1 MATIPLSRDVYYP
14 ESDGKPMAE
23 TPWHLE
29 EMFYL
34 FGAVRDHFRAA
45 ADVYVGA
52 NQFLYYAEGDPRR
65 VVAPDLFVVRG
76 VPKLPPRG
84 TYKLWQE
91 GRSPCLVVEVTS
103 DSTRDEDLKT
113 KRECYERMG
122 VDEYVLFDP
131 FGDYLKPRLQGYRL
145 VNGRYQQAPP
155 EEDGSLLSQTT
166 EILFQREGERLR
178 LIETATGQAILRDE
192 EIRELLRTGRLG
204 SR

>member
-1 MATIPLSRDVYYP
+1 MAMIPLSRDVFYP

-34 FGAVRDHFRAA
+34 FGGVRDHFRDV

-52 NQFLYYAEGDPRR
+52 NQFLYYIEGDPRR

-76 VPKLPPRG
+76 VPKVPARG
-84 TYKLWQE
+84 TYKLWKE
-91 GRSPCLVVEVTS
+91 GQPPCLVVEVTS

-122 VDEYVLFDP
+122 VEEYFLFDP
-131 FGDYLKPRLQGYRL
+131 FGDYLNPRLQGYKL
-145 VNGRYQQAPP
+145 VNGRYQQAPL
-155 EEDGSLLSQTT
+155 EEDGSLLSRTT
-166 EILFQREGERLR
+166 ELLFRVEGERLR
-178 LIETATGQAILRDE
+178 LIETATGQPILRDQ
-192 EIRELLRTGRLG
+192 EIRELLRTGRL
-204 SR
+204 